1 MRVYVSEEAHSSI
14 DKAMD
19 ILGLG
24 TENLIKIKSDNNFK
38 IKITDLENAIKK
50 DIKNNLL
57 PIGIIGIAGTTNTG
71 SVDPLM
77 LLGKIANKYNLWY
90 MIDAA
95 YGGPAVRSKNKK
107 NLFKGI
113 EKADSILVNP
123 HKWLYVPFEVA
134 CVMVKNKENLK
145 KTFSLIPEYLKD
157 GENKEDREDLMNYNI
172 QLTKDF
178 KALKV
183 WMTIKTY
190 GINKIINAI
199 QNDIEITKY
208 AYQIV
213 TASNDFKA
221 INKPELSIFC
231 FQYIG
236 KTNDNKLNK
245 LNKKIIELI
254 EEDGRIFL
262 SGTLINNT
270 SVLRINCINHRRK
283 KSDIDFLF
291 KILRELGEKASVLIA

>member
-1 MRVYVSEEAHSSI
+1 M
-14 DKAMD
+14 
-19 ILGLG
+19 
-24 TENLIKIKSDNNFK
+24 IKYLFNK
-38 IKITDLENAIKK
+38 IYFI
-50 DIKNNLL
+50 IKN
-57 PIGIIGIAGTTNTG
+57 IIFLILIF
-71 SVDPLM
+71 V
-77 LLGKIANKYNLWY
+77 I
-90 MIDAA
+90 
-95 YGGPAVRSKNKK
+95 
-107 NLFKGI
+107 I
-113 EKADSILVNP
+113 E
-123 HKWLYVPFEVA
+123 
-134 CVMVKNKENLK
+134 
-145 KTFSLIPEYLKD
+145 SLSRGFIW
-157 GENKEDREDLMNYNI
+157 I
-172 QLTKDF
+172 VTKDF

-190 GINKIINAI
+190 GKNKIINAI

-236 KTNDNKLNK
+236 KTNENKLNK

-254 EEDGRIFL
+254 EQDGRVFL

-270 SVLRINCINHRRK
+270 NVLRINCINHRRK

-291 KILRELGEKASVLIA
+291 KILRQLGEKASILIA

>member
-1 MRVYVSEEAHSSI
+1 
-14 DKAMD
+14 
-19 ILGLG
+19 
-24 TENLIKIKSDNNFK
+24 
-38 IKITDLENAIKK
+38 
-50 DIKNNLL
+50 
-57 PIGIIGIAGTTNTG
+57 
-71 SVDPLM
+71 
-77 LLGKIANKYNLWY
+77 
-90 MIDAA
+90 
-95 YGGPAVRSKNKK
+95 
-107 NLFKGI
+107 
-113 EKADSILVNP
+113 
-123 HKWLYVPFEVA
+123 
-134 CVMVKNKENLK
+134 
-145 KTFSLIPEYLKD
+145 
-157 GENKEDREDLMNYNI
+157 MNYNI

-199 QNDIEITKY
+199 QNDIEMTKY

-236 KTNDNKLNK
+236 KTNDNKLNT

-270 SVLRINCINHRRK
+270 NVLRINCINHRRK

-291 KILRELGEKASVLIA
+291 KILRELGEKASILIA